1 VRVVAKGVAAA
12 YTGGASTPFIESLE
26 KEVGGPSPEATLGFA
41 PMSRRAFVQDTA
53 LVPASSG
60 YSWADVFGTATGV
73 LQAYGGARRAISPIA
88 MSVSPAE
95 AGGGPRA
102 IGGGVA
108 GGSALMVRAILLRVR
123 SRLGYGIS
131 VRGIVDLVRRFGP
144 GVVLTF
150 LGLGVEELM
159 TLWFHHERRGH
170 RRRARGISGRD
181 ITRAQRTIRRMSSFM
196 CRVQEVCAA
205 PGVARAFPRRRA
217 RARGC
222 RGCGRRPCVC

>member
-1 VRVVAKGVAAA
+1 
-12 YTGGASTPFIESLE
+12 
-26 KEVGGPSPEATLGFA
+26 
-41 PMSRRAFVQDTA
+41 MSRRAFIQDPG
-53 LVPASSG
+53 LIPAQSG

-73 LQAYGGARRAISPIA
+73 LQAYGGARRAISPIG

-102 IGGGVA
+102 IGA
-108 GGSALMVRAILLRVR
+108 GGALAVRAILIRVK
-123 SRLGYGIS
+123 SRLGYGIT

-150 LGLGVEELM
+150 LGIGIEELM
-159 TLWFHHERRGH
+159 LLWVHHERGG
-170 RRRARGISGRD
+170 RRRRHRGISGRD

-217 RARGC
+217 LARGC
-222 RGCGRRPCVC
+222 RGCGRPPCVC

>member
-1 VRVVAKGVAAA
+1 
-12 YTGGASTPFIESLE
+12 
-26 KEVGGPSPEATLGFA
+26 
-41 PMSRRAFVQDTA
+41 MSRRAFIQDPGLIPTQ
-53 LVPASSG
+53 SG

-73 LQAYGGARRAISPIA
+73 LQSYGGARRAIGPIA
-88 MSVSPAE
+88 MGVSPAE

-102 IGGGVA
+102 IGAGVA
-108 GGSALMVRAILLRVR
+108 GGALAVRAILIRVK
-123 SRLGYGIS
+123 SRLGYGIT

-150 LGLGVEELM
+150 LGIGIEELM
-159 TLWFHHERRGH
+159 LLWFHHERRGG
-170 RRRARGISGRD
+170 RRRHRGISGRD

-205 PGVARAFPRRRA
+205 PGVARVVRRVGR
-217 RARGC
+217 RRGC